1 MPTLPG
7 SGVDFGFNVGL
18 DTILIDLSGFN
29 WDRNPDSVPIKTE
42 DMMRSGEASLR
53 FNPTSDVLVQ
63 PLAYKKL
70 CENVSV
76 FRFKCG
82 GRRG

>member
-1 MPTLPG
+1 MWDWTLFSSICLVSIG
-7 SGVDFGFNVGL
+7 
-18 DTILIDLSGFN
+18 
-29 WDRNPDSVPIKTE
+29 DRNPDSVPIKTE